1 MSGWYLNCGNKHD
14 ILRLLLPSIFVVVG
28 FVIQNLNK
36 KSVSTKMGEREKA
49 LLVAQEEQG
58 REEKSCVAVLT
69 IKEWIRGRGRV
80 RDVFLRSEEERE
92 REKKRLAR
100 QAHV

>member
-14 ILRLLLPSIFVVVG
+14 ILRLLLPSIFVVVVVG
-28 FVIQNLNK
+28 FAIQNLNE
-36 KSVSTKMGEREKA
+36 KSVSTKMGERERT

-69 IKEWIRGRGRV
+69 IKEWIRGRAGC
-80 RDVFLRSEEERE
+80 LPEE
-92 REKKRLAR
+92 
-100 QAHV
+100 